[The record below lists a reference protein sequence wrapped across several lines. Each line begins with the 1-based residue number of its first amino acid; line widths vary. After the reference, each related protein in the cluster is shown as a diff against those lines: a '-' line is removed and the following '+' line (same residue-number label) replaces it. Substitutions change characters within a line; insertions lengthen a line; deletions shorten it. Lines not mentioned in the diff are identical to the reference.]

1 MHKRTNRSAIGCGHQ
16 RFNVKHPSACP
27 SRPNHGCYRS
37 SRRQH
42 QSASKLNILFS
53 FSSKW
58 LCCREEWIQAIH
70 SVSDNLKVTEDT
82 GPESLREFNKSKKKV
97 VSKVGHSLLCHPT
110 NPCPLLCLN
119 RHLHRLQ
126 HVDNYMISKHGYNIS
141 ISSFISIFYQC
152 TGSSKLFVESMLSMC
167 MHAPTHTH
175 THMHTAIKGFV
186 MN

>member
-1 MHKRTNRSAIGCGHQ
+1 M
-16 RFNVKHPSACP
+16 
-27 SRPNHGCYRS
+27 
-37 SRRQH
+37 
-42 QSASKLNILFS
+42 
-53 FSSKW
+53 
-58 LCCREEWIQAIH
+58 
-70 SVSDNLKVTEDT
+70 TEDT

-119 RHLHRLQ
+119 HHLHHLQ

-152 TGSSKLFVESMLSMC
+152 TGSSKLFVESVLSMC

-175 THMHTAIKGFV
+175 AHSYQGFCHELMPGV
-186 MN
+186 CWNIIAFHVSPAARNSCFFHFYLLSLFSFGFSQFSSNVK